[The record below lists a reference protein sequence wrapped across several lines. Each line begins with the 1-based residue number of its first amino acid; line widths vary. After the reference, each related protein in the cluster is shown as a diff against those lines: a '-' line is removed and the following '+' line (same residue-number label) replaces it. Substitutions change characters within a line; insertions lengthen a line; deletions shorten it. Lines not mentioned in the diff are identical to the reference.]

1 MRNKFENPPS
11 PPLIKGGIE
20 GISSGRVAIIGVG
33 LIGGSL
39 GLALKKRNLIEEV
52 VGIGRRQ
59 ESLDKALQ
67 VGAVDRTTLRL
78 KEGVK
83 DVDLVVVAT
92 PVGLIPEMVKGMNR
106 ALSPG
111 TIITDVGSTKEKIVE
126 EVDRFLPEGIS
137 FVGGHPLAGS
147 EKRGVEEAQADLFEN
162 SVCVLTP
169 GEKTS
174 SKIVEIVKS
183 LWESVGAKVL
193 VMKPEEHD
201 FLIAATSHLP
211 HLIAT
216 TLVNLVSDLK
226 GKDER
231 LLSLM
236 ASGFKDTTRIAA
248 SPPKLWRDICLS
260 NRSNLTEMID
270 RFKELLE
277 EAKEHISREDGA
289 LLKEDFAKAKA
300 FRDKL

>member
-1 MRNKFENPPS
+1 MKR
-11 PPLIKGGIE
+11 I
-20 GISSGRVAIIGVG
+20 AIIGVG

-67 VGAVDRTTLRL
+67 AGAVDRATLKL
-78 KEGVK
+78 EEGVK
-83 DVDLVVVAT
+83 DVDLVVIAT
-92 PVGLIPEMVKGMNR
+92 PVGLITEMVKRTIR
-106 ALSPG
+106 ALPRG
-111 TIITDVGSTKEKIVE
+111 AIITDVGSTKEKIVQ
-126 EVDRFLPEGIS
+126 EVNKFLPEKIS
-137 FVGGHPLAGS
+137 FIGGHPLAGS
-147 EKRGVEEAQADLFEN
+147 EKRGVEEARAALFED

-169 GEKTS
+169 GGETS
-174 SKIVEIVKS
+174 SEALDEVKS
-183 LWESVGAKVL
+183 LWKSVGARVL
-193 VMKPEEHD
+193 AMKPEEHD

-226 GKDER
+226 RKDEHII
-231 LLSLM
+231 SLI

-248 SPPKLWRDICLS
+248 SSPELWRDICLS
-260 NRSNLTEMID
+260 NKNNLTAMID
-270 RFKELLE
+270 RFKGLLE
-277 EAKEHISREDGA
+277 EVREHISREDGP
-289 LLKEDFAKAKA
+289 LLREDFARART